1 MPNFRWLPLH
11 LSKNCDAL
19 VLANGHENLIIHN
32 LRDDSVERARITN
45 AKSRWS
51 YIKPYVE
58 SLVLFHWKYVPLPR
72 FIWISGNSCML
83 CDYFLWWIL
92 YDYFLWMIFFFG
104 SFYTQQ
110 PHSWTQWDAFYK
122 EQICNL
128 HSKRTLPQNTVCHT
142 WGWKRIV

>member
-1 MPNFRWLPLH
+1 MELKTHGLNYLRINLQIMPNFRWLPLH

-58 SLVLFHWKYVPLPR
+58 SLVLFH
-72 FIWISGNSCML
+72 
-83 CDYFLWWIL
+83 
-92 YDYFLWMIFFFG
+92 
-104 SFYTQQ
+104 
-110 PHSWTQWDAFYK
+110 
-122 EQICNL
+122 
-128 HSKRTLPQNTVCHT
+128 
-142 WGWKRIV
+142 